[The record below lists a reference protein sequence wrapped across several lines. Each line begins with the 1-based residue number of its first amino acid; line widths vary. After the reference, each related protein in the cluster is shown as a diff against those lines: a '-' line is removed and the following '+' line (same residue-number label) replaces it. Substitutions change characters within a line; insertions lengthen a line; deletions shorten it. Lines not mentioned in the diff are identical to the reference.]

1 MNCSQLKIDKIAYKF
16 ITNFTVHLGALSSLL
31 GSLAEVLAGDFVVS
45 RMLKNQIELMNGLAE
60 IDYLVL
66 DVFEPVLSEEDG
78 TVASAGN
85 NGDFKS
91 PNDVSEIF
99 TGSNPISDDDIH

>member
-1 MNCSQLKIDKIAYKF
+1 
-16 ITNFTVHLGALSSLL
+16 
-31 GSLAEVLAGDFVVS
+31 
-45 RMLKNQIELMNGLAE
+45 MLNNRIELMNGLAE

-66 DVFEPVLSEEDG
+66 DVFEPDLIEEDG

-85 NGDFKS
+85 NKDFKS
-91 PNDVSEIF
+91 LNDVSEIF